1 MSYSDHVYK
10 ISIFETLANFYF
22 IGKDKTGQKYSVL
35 KIDRTHSYDLT
46 IGEPDHNYTQKEV
59 EELLA
64 TISGSSIIVKGS
76 LSLMGIGNG
85 SRKGLNEVVG
95 KSYGII
101 GAVRFLEGYYIIVIT
116 AARPVSYIGYH
127 VIYKIEETQMI
138 YLPFTKTTNYDE
150 QRYLK
155 LFQLIDLSTNFYFS
169 YTYDLSKT
177 LQGNIINNNKKQG
190 ESQFFWNNFLLKPL
204 RDSGVDEKWLVNIMH
219 GYIGHQVIEMPLSKN
234 MTSFVKFSITLIGRR
249 SSQYAGTRFLKRGG
263 NYKGQCAN
271 NIETEQ
277 IVWEMTS
284 SSNFYHG
291 NFSAF
296 VQRRSSVPLI
306 WSQDPS
312 TRGVVGK
319 PSIQLNIIEPN
330 SKTAAL
336 HFHDLVTKYGYPI
349 VVMNLV
355 KIHVKKAK
363 EKILHTEFLKTVNN
377 LNQFLPKKHKIAYL
391 SFDIAHYHK
400 TKPSV
405 LFKLEEIGYRILNAQ
420 GWFQTKPASFLIK
433 CQKKLFLEN
442 FEPHLTE
449 DGMFMLQHGVVR
461 TNCVD
466 CLDRTNVAQFGMA
479 KVALGCQLYSM
490 GLIDEPIISFSS
502 ELCKSFEEMY
512 DEHGDTMALQYAGS
526 QLVHTIKTYKK
537 ISAFQEKSR
546 DVIQTISR
554 YYSNTF
560 GDYEKQNSINLFLG
574 LYVPY
579 EMKNIYP
586 PIWDMPS
593 DFVLHFPN
601 DDKMDGGMFDVYDW
615 FGDITIP
622 KAIGDCYNPKLDDLF
637 DDYYNCDKTTF
648 FNDKFKNTVSMKT
661 QSLENLK
668 QEQLHSSYFIK
679 LFKQSD
685 APPIGGDSEGRRK
698 LSKSKQRD
706 GYNSD
711 DDDDDYEDEA
721 AISLDVDDLMYDSD
735 FGSAVPTIPVIKTLS
750 ATPSSSYQ
758 SNFDMSFGLKSST
771 ESYGFKLNDPNEESM
786 ELYELAAEKPST
798 EDMRHL
804 KNSSYAKQL
813 RKLEKCVLLDKL
825 MTTPQKWN
833 MSNYCFDLKP
843 LSAESLK
850 IYQDYVNK
858 MDDNKLLFNL

>member
-1 MSYSDHVYK
+1 MSYSNHIYK

-22 IGKDKTGQKYSVL
+22 IGKDRTGQKYSVL

-46 IGEPDHNYTQKEV
+46 IGEPEHSYTQKEV

-76 LSLMGIGNG
+76 LSLMGIANG

-101 GAVRFLEGYYIIVIT
+101 GAVKFLEGYYIIVIT

-138 YLPFTKTTNYDE
+138 YLPFNKTTNYDE
-150 QRYLK
+150 QKYLK

-177 LQGNIINNNKKQG
+177 LQENILQNDNSNSQK
-190 ESQFFWNNFLLKPL
+190 ESQFFWNNYLLKPL
-204 RDSGVDEKWLVNIMH
+204 RESGIDEKWLVNIMH
-219 GYIGHQVIEMPLSKN
+219 GYIGHQVIDMPLSKN

-249 SSQYAGTRFLKRGG
+249 SSYYAGTRFLKRGA
-263 NYKGQCAN
+263 NYKGDCAN

-284 SSNFYHG
+284 SSNFYYG
-291 NFSAF
+291 NFSSF
-296 VQRRSSVPLI
+296 VQKRSSVPLI

-319 PSIQLNIIEPN
+319 PSIQLNINEPN

-336 HFHDLVTKYGYPI
+336 HFSDLATKYGSPI

-355 KIHVKKAK
+355 KRHIKKAK
-363 EKILHTEFLKTVNN
+363 ENILHTEFLKTVSN
-377 LNQFLPKKHKIAYL
+377 LNQYLPKKHKIAYL

-433 CQKKLFLEN
+433 SPKKYFLEN
-442 FEPHLTE
+442 FEPLLTD
-449 DGMFMLQHGVVR
+449 DGMFMLQHGIVR

-502 ELCKSFEEMY
+502 ELCKNFEEMY

-546 DVIQTISR
+546 DVIQTLSR

-574 LYVPY
+574 YYIPHEV
-579 EMKNIYP
+579 KNIYP

-593 DFVLHFPN
+593 DFMLHFTN
-601 DDKMDGGMFDVYDW
+601 DDKKDGGIFDISKW
-615 FGDITIP
+615 FENITLNNMSDS
-622 KAIGDCYNPKLDDLF
+622 KYNIQKFNLF
-637 DDYYNCDKTTF
+637 DDYYNYEKTTF
-648 FNDKFKNTVSMKT
+648 FQDKLLNASPIKIQN
-661 QSLENLK
+661 LEHLK
-668 QEQLHSSYFIK
+668 QEQLQSSYFIK
-679 LFKQSD
+679 LLKQTD
-685 APPIGGDSEGRRK
+685 TPAICDSENK
-698 LSKSKQRD
+698 KKVSKSKQKD

-711 DDDDDYEDEA
+711 DDDDDYEDETSA
-721 AISLDVDDLMYDSD
+721 SSDIDELLYDNDYNNVIPFVPISKIFS
-735 FGSAVPTIPVIKTLS
+735 
-750 ATPSSSYQ
+750 TPSNPPTTKTNS
-758 SNFDMSFGLKSST
+758 FDVSFGLNDSF
-771 ESYGFKLNDPNEESM
+771 ESYGFELKNPDERAM
-786 ELYELAAEKPST
+786 ELYKLASNRLYV
-798 EDMRHL
+798 EDMKYL
-804 KNSSYAKQL
+804 KRPSYVKTL
-813 RKLEKCVLLDKL
+813 RKLDKCFLLDKL
-825 MTTPQKWN
+825 LTIPQGWDDDIYKFN
-833 MSNYCFDLKP
+833 LKP
-843 LSAESLK
+843 ISSESFLMK
-850 IYQDYVNK
+850 H
-858 MDDNKLLFNL
+858 FH

>member
-1 MSYSDHVYK
+1 MSYSNHVYK

-22 IGKDKTGQKYSVL
+22 IGKDRTGQKYSVL

-46 IGEPDHNYTQKEV
+46 IGEPEHNYTQKEV

-101 GAVRFLEGYYIIVIT
+101 GAVKFLEGYYIIVIT

-138 YLPFTKTTNYDE
+138 YLPFNKTTNYDE

-177 LQGNIINNNKKQG
+177 LQENILHNNINMQK
-190 ESQFFWNNFLLKPL
+190 ESQFFWNNYLLKPL

-219 GYIGHQVIEMPLSKN
+219 GYIGHQVIDMPLSKN
-234 MTSFVKFSITLIGRR
+234 MISFVKFSITLIGRR
-249 SSQYAGTRFLKRGG
+249 SSYYAGTRFLKRGA
-263 NYKGQCAN
+263 NYKGHCAN

-284 SSNFYHG
+284 SSNFYYG
-291 NFSAF
+291 NFSSF

-319 PSIQLNIIEPN
+319 PSIQLNINEPN
-330 SKTAAL
+330 SKTAAI
-336 HFHDLVTKYGYPI
+336 HFSELATKYGCPI

-355 KIHVKKAK
+355 KRNVKNAK
-363 EKILHTEFLKTVNN
+363 EKILHTEFLKSVNN
-377 LNQFLPKKHKIAYL
+377 LNQFLPKKNKIAYL

-400 TKPSV
+400 TKTSV

-420 GWFQTKPASFLIK
+420 GWFQTKPSSFLIK
-433 CQKKLFLEN
+433 NPKKYFLEN
-442 FEPHLTE
+442 FKPLLTE
-449 DGMFMLQHGVVR
+449 
-461 TNCVD
+461 N
-466 CLDRTNVAQFGMA
+466 DRTNVAQFGMA

-502 ELCKSFEEMY
+502 ELCKNFEEMF

-546 DVIQTISR
+546 DVIQTLSR

-560 GDYEKQNSINLFLG
+560 GYYI
-574 LYVPY
+574 PH

-586 PIWDMPS
+586 PIWDISS
-593 DFVLHFPN
+593 DFMLHFTN
-601 DDKMDGGMFDVYDW
+601 DDKKKGGIFDVCKW
-615 FGDITIP
+615 FESITI
-622 KAIGDCYNPKLDDLF
+622 KKTNIDNYSIENYNLF
-637 DDYYNCDKTTF
+637 DDYYNCQKTTF
-648 FNDKFKNTVSMKT
+648 FKDKFISIVPIKT
-661 QSLENLK
+661 QNLEHLK
-668 QEQLHSSYFIK
+668 QEQLQSSYFIK

-685 APPIGGDSEGRRK
+685 TTSNDDSDNKRK
-698 LSKSKQRD
+698 ISKTKQKD

-711 DDDDDYEDEA
+711 DDEDDYEDEIT
-721 AISLDVDDLMYDSD
+721 ISSDMEEILYDYDFNNVIPSVPVSKIFNISPNLPTSNINSFDV
-735 FGSAVPTIPVIKTLS
+735 
-750 ATPSSSYQ
+750 
-758 SNFDMSFGLKSST
+758 SFGLNNSF
-771 ESYGFKLNDPNEESM
+771 ESYGFELKNPDEKDM
-786 ELYELAAEKPST
+786 ELYNLASQKLSTDDMKYFKNPSNVKT
-798 EDMRHL
+798 
-804 KNSSYAKQL
+804 L
-813 RKLEKCVLLDKL
+813 RKLDKCFLLDKL
-825 MTTPQKWN
+825 LTIPQGWN
-833 MSNYCFDLKP
+833 ENIYNFDLKP
-843 LSAESLK
+843 ISYESLK
-850 IYQDYVNK
+850 IYEDYIK
-858 MDDNKLLFNL
+858 KIEKDNFLYNF